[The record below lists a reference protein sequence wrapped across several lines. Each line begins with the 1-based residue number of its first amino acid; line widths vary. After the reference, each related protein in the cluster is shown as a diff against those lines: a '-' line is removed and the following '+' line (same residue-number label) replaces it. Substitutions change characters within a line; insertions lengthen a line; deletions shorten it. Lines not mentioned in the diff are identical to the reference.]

1 METITTKAEID
12 SDGMLRL
19 ELPTG
24 LTPGPADVVL
34 VVQSTA
40 SRPAGPAPSLSGKY
54 AASALRGF
62 DPIEEAREIRR
73 RTARSGYE
81 ELAKGAP

>member
-1 METITTKAEID
+1 METITTKVEID
-12 SDGMLRL
+12 ANGMLRL

-40 SRPAGPAPSLSGKY
+40 PRPDGPAPSLSGKY
-54 AASALRGF
+54 AAFAPQGF
-62 DPIEEAREIRR
+62 DPIEEVRAIRR
-73 RTARSGYE
+73 RATQEAQE
-81 ELAKGAP
+81 VPE

>member
-34 VVQSTA
+34 VVHSTS
-40 SRPAGPAPSLSGKY
+40 SRPAGPAPTLSGKY
-54 AASALRGF
+54 AAFAPRDF
-62 DPIEEAREIRR
+62 DPIDEVREIRR
-73 RTARSGYE
+73 QTAQE
-81 ELAKGAP
+81 AVEVPE